1 MDSQLVS
8 LKNMN
13 KQIRRLD
20 RMPSTMMI
28 GGNYGPIFDNVPPIQ
43 HSSIQNQSGIDKKS
57 DLSTGRGK
65 KKGILKRSADESNV
79 FITSAITD
87 TSRADISKNQSL
99 PQLSMSR
106 IDQEATLNTS
116 KILNR
121 SKAQKERFRYFEPD
135 SHFLSGNERSVT
147 TLPRLK
153 DSINSHT
160 EKELIIMEMQ
170 TNNLKRELDHL
181 TYTKYHLIKF
191 ISWDIFYFFK
201 ANLSRIRSRR

>member
-13 KQIRRLD
+13 KQIRKLD
-20 RMPSTMMI
+20 RMPSTIMI

-43 HSSIQNQSGIDKKS
+43 HSSIQSQSTLEKKS
-57 DLSTGRGK
+57 DLSTGRGNPK
-65 KKGILKRSADESNV
+65 KLKGNLKRSADESNV
-79 FITSAITD
+79 FITSALTD

-116 KILNR
+116 TILNR

-160 EKELIIMEMQ
+160 EKELMIMEMQ

-181 TYTKYHLIKF
+181 TYTK
-191 ISWDIFYFFK
+191 
-201 ANLSRIRSRR
+201 